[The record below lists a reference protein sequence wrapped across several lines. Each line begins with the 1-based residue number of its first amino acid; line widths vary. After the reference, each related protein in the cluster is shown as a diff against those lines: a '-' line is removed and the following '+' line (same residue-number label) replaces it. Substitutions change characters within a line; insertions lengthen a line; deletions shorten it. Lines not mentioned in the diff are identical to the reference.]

1 MTTET
6 PIDMY
11 EELNC
16 FEEALKHFGTRVEI
30 ITAMEMARRISPEDA
45 YQQIK
50 DELKDLKKVR
60 KHYTKNNPDNF

>member
-1 MTTET
+1 
-6 PIDMY
+6 MY

-16 FEEALKHFGTRVEI
+16 FEEALKHFGTRVEV
-30 ITAMEMARRISPEDA
+30 ITAMEMSRRISPEDA

-60 KHYTKNNPDNF
+60 KQYIKKECDPC